1 VRRQK
6 RLHKS
11 LKLSEDGLQRL
22 GKEVISIMEVQGEE
36 AASAVAETAAS
47 YPDLAQKM
55 NEGGYNTKHFQCG
68 QKWSST
74 EDVL

>member
-1 VRRQK
+1 
-6 RLHKS
+6 
-11 LKLSEDGLQRL
+11 
-22 GKEVISIMEVQGEE
+22 MEVQGEE